1 MTARHEIL
9 GGKVQLFQRPKSP
22 FWYCSASIGSNQ
34 FKRSTKLDSL
44 SLAKEFA
51 EDWYLDLKGKDRWG
65 GGLARGKTFRKAAEQ
80 FMDEFGAI
88 TGGERSPKYLATLQG
103 KIDAHLNPFF
113 GDLPVADITESR
125 VMDYRV
131 ERAKARIKKK
141 GVDGQEEWKAPARTT
156 IHHEIITLRH
166 VLKTAKRHGWIEH
179 LPDLSA
185 PYRSSSKVSHR
196 AWFSIDEYRALY
208 RATRARARKPP
219 QPKWKWECEQLHDF
233 VLFMANTGLRPDE
246 AARLEFRDVVI
257 VDDDATGERI
267 LEIEVRGKRG
277 VGYCKSMPGAVR
289 PFERL
294 RDRLRAA
301 PEEPSATTRDR
312 RGRSPI
318 RRAWGTEPRRPRAD
332 EKRGRSRGL
341 GTKLVKPGPMDLV
354 FGPTQRELFNQVL
367 RDLKLKTD
375 RDGQQRTSYSLRHT
389 YICMR
394 LMEGAD
400 IYQIAKN
407 CRTSVEMIEKY
418 YASHIKNMLDTS
430 AINVRKSRAANS
442 NSLGTLTAEEEEAVA

>member
-1 MTARHEIL
+1 MSSRHEIL
-9 GGKVQLFQRPKSP
+9 GGKVQLFQRPGSP

-65 GGLARGKTFRKAAEQ
+65 GGLARGKTFRKAAEK
-80 FMDEFGAI
+80 FLEEYEAL
-88 TGGERSPKYLATLQG
+88 TNGERSPSYVKGLRL
-103 KIDAHLNPFF
+103 KIDKHLNPFF
-113 GDLPVADITESR
+113 GDRPVAEVTDSM
-125 VMDYRV
+125 VQDYRV
-131 ERAKARIKKK
+131 HRSRT
-141 GVDGQEEWKAPARTT
+141 VDKNGNRKPPARPT
-156 IHHEIITLRH
+156 IHHEIIALRH
-166 VLKTAKRHGWIEH
+166 VLKTAKRHGWISH

-185 PYRSSSKVSHR
+185 PYKASGKIAHR
-196 AWFSIDEYRALY
+196 AWFSPEEYQRLY
-208 RATRARARKPP
+208 RATRKRADNPP
-219 QPKWKWECEQLHDF
+219 HAKWKWECEQLHDF

-257 VDDDATGERI
+257 VDDDATRERI

-294 RDRLRAA
+294 KDRLRAP
-301 PEEPSATTRDR
+301 PEDLSERTRDR
-312 RGRSPI
+312 RGAGPI
-318 RRAWGTEPRRPRAD
+318 RRARGTEPTRQRVGDRR
-332 EKRGRSRGL
+332 GVSRGSGERL
-341 GTKLVKPGPMDLV
+341 AKPGATDLI
-354 FGPTQRELFNQVL
+354 FGRTQRALFNEVL
-367 RDLKLKTD
+367 VELKLKVD

-389 YICMR
+389 YICFR

-430 AINVRKSRAANS
+430 AINVRKSRIANS
-442 NSLGTLTAEEEEAVA
+442 NAVGTLTAEEEEAVA